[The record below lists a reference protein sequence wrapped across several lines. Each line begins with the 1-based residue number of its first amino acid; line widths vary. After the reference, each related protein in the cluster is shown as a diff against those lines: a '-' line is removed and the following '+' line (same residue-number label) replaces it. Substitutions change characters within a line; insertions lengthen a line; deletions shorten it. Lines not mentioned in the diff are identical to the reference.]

1 MTELTNQFVKTQEIP
16 KGHSTVIITIA
27 EGGLSLLQN

>member
-16 KGHSTVIITIA
+16 KGHNTVIITIA
-27 EGGLSLLQN
+27 EGGLYLMQN

>member
-16 KGHSTVIITIA
+16 KGQSTVIITIT
-27 EGGLSLLQN
+27 EGGLYLMQN

>member
-16 KGHSTVIITIA
+16 KGQSTVIITIA
-27 EGGLSLLQN
+27 EGDSI